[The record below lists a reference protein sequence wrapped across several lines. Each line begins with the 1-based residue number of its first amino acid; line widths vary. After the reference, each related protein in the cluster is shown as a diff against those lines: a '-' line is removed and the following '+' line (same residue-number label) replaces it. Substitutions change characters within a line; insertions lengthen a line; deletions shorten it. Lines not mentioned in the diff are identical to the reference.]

1 MRKTLFSANTITLLR
16 ISGTAV
22 LLFLRPFSP
31 AFFVVYTLTGVTD
44 VLDGFVAR
52 KTGTASDFGA
62 KLDSVADLLFYG
74 VMLLKIFP
82 VLWHT
87 LPKKIWWGVAL
98 VLFLRVCSYT
108 TAAIRYHRFASLHT
122 YLNKLTGASI
132 FCVPYF
138 LPASFGVVYCF
149 GVCVVALLAV
159 IEELT
164 LHLLPHGYGAGRKS
178 IFLKPRP
185 SPFASEAA
193 PDSNNSVEEKGANS

>member
-1 MRKTLFSANTITLLR
+1 MRKPLVSANIITLLR

-62 KLDSVADLLFYG
+62 KLDSVADLIFYG

-82 VLWHT
+82 VLWDT

>member
-1 MRKTLFSANTITLLR
+1 MRKPLLSANTITLLR
-16 ISGTAV
+16 ISGTAI

-98 VLFLRVCSYT
+98 VLFLRVCSYA
-108 TAAIRYHRFASLHT
+108 TAAIRYHKFASLHT

-149 GVCVVALLAV
+149 GICVVALLAV

-164 LHLLPHGYGAGRKS
+164 LHLLPYGYSAGRKS

-185 SPFASEAA
+185 SSSA
-193 PDSNNSVEEKGANS
+193 PDTAPNSKKSYEEGMNS

>member
-1 MRKTLFSANTITLLR
+1 MRKTLFSANAITLLR

-62 KLDSVADLLFYG
+62 KLDSAADLLFYG

-108 TAAIRYHRFASLHT
+108 TAVPLFSAYP
-122 YLNKLTGASI
+122 I
-132 FCVPYF
+132 FCLRLSEWYTVSGC
-138 LPASFGVVYCF
+138 AW
-149 GVCVVALLAV
+149 
-159 IEELT
+159 
-164 LHLLPHGYGAGRKS
+164 
-178 IFLKPRP
+178 
-185 SPFASEAA
+185 SPFW
-193 PDSNNSVEEKGANS
+193 P